1 MSAAVIGQPL
11 PRVDGRLKVT
21 GRATYA
27 AEFARPKLTYGALIQ
42 SMIANGR
49 VVKIDLFAAKS
60 APGVIGI
67 LTRENAPRFK
77 PYPDDLSRAGAPGE
91 SRVPLQDDKIYY
103 AGQHLGVVMAE
114 TFEQATYAASLVRV
128 TYEMQ
133 PPVVMLNDPRAQ
145 KNAIYPEKFAGRDA
159 LQVKRG
165 DVDAA
170 LMTAAHKIDVVY
182 STPIENHN

>member
-1 MSAAVIGQPL
+1 L

-49 VVKIDLFAAKS
+49 VVKIDLSAARS

-67 LTRENAPRFK
+67 LTRENAPQFR

-91 SRVPLQDDKIYY
+91 SRVPLQADNIYC
-103 AGQHLGVVMAE
+103 AGQQLGVVVAE
-114 TFEQATYAASLVRV
+114 TFERGTYAAS
-128 TYEMQ
+128 
-133 PPVVMLNDPRAQ
+133 
-145 KNAIYPEKFAGRDA
+145 
-159 LQVKRG
+159 
-165 DVDAA
+165 
-170 LMTAAHKIDVVY
+170 
-182 STPIENHN
+182 